1 MADVFKISGE
11 LKERFDL
18 FYVAPEG
25 RIRSGGMR
33 LFRDRADSYSRTF

>member
-1 MADVFKISGE
+1 MVDVFKIFGE

-18 FYVAPEG
+18 FYVVLEG

-33 LFRDRADSYSRTF
+33 LFRDRVDLYLRIF